1 MTPTTTAETTYMIDV
16 SGTSRSYI
24 VTLPANY
31 NASQP
36 HQLVFA
42 WHGRT
47 GTAMQIARG
56 NYYGLKS
63 RMTNAIFVAG
73 QGLGTSTDPADTG
86 WPNTNGQDIAFV
98 RAALAWM
105 NSNYCVDQ
113 ARVFSVGFS
122 YGGIMSHTIAC
133 QMSDTFRAVAPMA
146 GATFGRTTSCLTHPI
161 AAWMTHGT
169 MDTSASGGVDFTAG
183 ESARDRIVTLNH
195 CTTTTMPVD
204 PSPCVAL
211 PGLRRRLPGDVV
223 PARRRARHPE
233 LRRRRGRHLLPP
245 VLSATA
251 ARGRATLVLRSQR
264 GENLGEL
271 VERLAHPVVRPEIS
285 VESVL
290 RGIELVQDDQ
300 RLAALFLEG
309 HRGDGAV
316 ITFLIGPYKARVRC
330 HFDVLAEERLGLRRG
345 FEQEFVSAPDT
356 NVHLARE
363 QGDGERLRYPPPLE
377 QLGIG
382 PRLEHEARRAVEGSR
397 DDQLAVGLPFHR
409 RGVLHGSGF
418 TFSSCV
424 HRSSPFFS
432 DPR

>member
-1 MTPTTTAETTYMIDV
+1 MRAYRAWVGALALGLLAAPAGCGSNGSSSGTTGTAGTAGGAGTSGSAGTSGDAGTSGSAGTSGAAGRGGSSGAAVTTGRGGTTGTAGTTGRGGTTGSAGSTGAAGTTGTGGASMPSPGCGMTPTTTAETTYMIDV

-56 NYYGLKS
+56 NHYNLKS

-204 PSPCVAL
+204 PSPCVAYQ
-211 PGLRRRLPGDVV
+211 GCDAGY
-223 PARRRARHPE
+223 
-233 LRRRRGRHLLPP
+233 P
-245 VLSATA
+245 VTWCP
-251 ARGRATLVLRSQR
+251 
-264 GENLGEL
+264 
-271 VERLAHPVVRPEIS
+271 H
-285 VESVL
+285 
-290 RGIELVQDDQ
+290 
-300 RLAALFLEG
+300 
-309 HRGDGAV
+309 DGAHV
-316 ITFLIGPYKARVRC
+316 IPSFAAAAVATFFLQ
-330 HFDVLAEERLGLRRG
+330 F
-345 FEQEFVSAPDT
+345 
-356 NVHLARE
+356 
-363 QGDGERLRYPPPLE
+363 
-377 QLGIG
+377 
-382 PRLEHEARRAVEGSR
+382 
-397 DDQLAVGLPFHR
+397 
-409 RGVLHGSGF
+409 
-418 TFSSCV
+418 
-424 HRSSPFFS
+424 
-432 DPR
+432 